1 MWLDNRSQEAVSLFW
16 QLCGEVEPFPRNL
29 ERPIALALPVTIVK
43 LPHLRLRHIEGW
55 LRRRGATFRF
65 NCQSR
70 AVRGCLIAC
79 GGEGL
84 VFIDG
89 ADHDD
94 ERRFTVAHETAHF
107 IVDYWQPRQKAMR
120 RFGNSIAEVLNG
132 LRSPSVN
139 ERLGAL
145 LANTSIGIHI
155 DLMER
160 GDVGS
165 ELWEI
170 ENRAD
175 KIALALL
182 APPEAVLSEVDL
194 SAARFDQRQAGAAD
208 VLRERFGFPA
218 SIAKSYSRSL
228 LTAIGKG
235 PSWIE
240 NVRLK

>member
-43 LPHLRLRHIEGW
+43 LPHLRLRHIESW
-55 LRRRGATFRF
+55 LRRRGITFLF

-107 IVDYWQPRQKAMR
+107 IVDYWQPRHKAMR
-120 RFGNSIAEVLNG
+120 RFGNLITEVLDG
-132 LRSPSVN
+132 LRPPSVN

-145 LANTSIGIHI
+145 LANTPIGIHI

-160 GDVGS
+160 RDMEG

-194 SAARFDQRQAGAAD
+194 SAARFDQRQADAVA
-208 VLRERFGFPA
+208 VLREGFGLPA
-218 SIAKSYSRSL
+218 SIAKSYSLSL
-228 LTAIGKG
+228 LAAIGKG

-240 NVRLK
+240 NIRLK